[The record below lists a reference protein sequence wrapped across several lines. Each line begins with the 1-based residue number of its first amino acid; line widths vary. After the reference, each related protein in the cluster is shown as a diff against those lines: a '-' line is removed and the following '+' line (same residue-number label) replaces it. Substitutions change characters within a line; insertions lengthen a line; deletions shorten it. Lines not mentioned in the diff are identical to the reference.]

1 MTRLVVDVSVAAKW
15 FLKDRTDEIHAEKAI
30 AILIA
35 LRSRQV
41 NLHQPRHFLA
51 EVAAVLARLK
61 PQEAQADLDDLLE
74 IEFHFQDIPSLYQR
88 ACHLAI
94 RLNHHLFD
102 TLYHAIALNPP
113 ETTLITADE
122 TCYRKA
128 RRLGGICLLRQLPE
142 SLLYQ

>member
-1 MTRLVVDVSVAAKW
+1 MARLVVDASVAAKW
-15 FLKDRTDEIHAEKAI
+15 FLKDRADEIHAEKAL

-35 LRSRQV
+35 LRSGQV
-41 NLHQPRHFLA
+41 SLHQPPHFLA

-74 IEFHFQDIPSLYQR
+74 IEFHFQDMPSLYQC

-94 RLNHHLFD
+94 QLNHHLFD
-102 TLYHAIALNPP
+102 TLYHAVALNLP

-122 TCYRKA
+122 TYYRKA
-128 RRLGGICLLRQLPE
+128 RALGGICLLRQLPA
-142 SLLYQ
+142 SSPYK